1 MLIYFRAILVCY
13 KKKEQARIN
22 IAVNILHNRWFSLHK
37 PRLMKILPIICL
49 LLAMATGLLSR
60 PLFFSNISR
69 LMQGH
74 TGKLTQNLAHKTH
87 AAFPVPEA
95 YRKEMQNTAQDYMTA
110 LFKQRYMNM
119 WRLLHPR
126 VQALWPGE
134 TAFAS
139 YWQKRFQ
146 HYTLQRFSFGT
157 VHWLDHWVDPE
168 TMQGY
173 KQVLVLPISLELE
186 PDQGIQGQANVP
198 VEDLHPSA
206 LFANLPFI
214 VQRVSGPGHTIRWLV
229 LDGGPAD
236 LEAPILPPVRPGITT
251 LKVPIL
257 MYHHISDMVTFTPLG
272 KSLTVTPDDF
282 DQQLNYLQ
290 KRGYH
295 SITFNQFFDAL
306 YYGGPL
312 PGHPIILTFD
322 DGYDDA
328 YRFALPMLK
337 AHGFSGMFYII
348 TGRVGWNAY
357 LNWSQIRTMFEDG
370 MQIGSHTVHHVDMG
384 SLVLYSQNLAQIEL
398 QKSQA
403 ALQEHLGVPIQQF
416 CYPSGEPF
424 KHGSITARQQIV
436 ALLAVDGYVGATT
449 DPGMSGINQS
459 STTPFVLLR
468 IRVDGRSTLQF
479 FMYSLPW

>member
-1 MLIYFRAILVCY
+1 MTIL
-13 KKKEQARIN
+13 
-22 IAVNILHNRWFSLHK
+22 S
-37 PRLMKILPIICL
+37 IICL
-49 LLAMATGLLSR
+49 LLAIAAGLLSR
-60 PLFFSNISR
+60 PLFFSNISQ
-69 LMQGH
+69 LMHGY
-74 TGKLTQNLAHKTH
+74 TGKLTHNLAHKTH
-87 AAFPVPEA
+87 AASPVPEA
-95 YRKEMQNTAQDYMTA
+95 YQKEMQSTAQHYMSA
-110 LFKQRYMNM
+110 LFKQQYMDM
-119 WRLLHPR
+119 WKLLHPQ

-134 TAFAS
+134 TAFAD

-157 VHWLDHWVDPE
+157 VHWLDHWVNPE

-173 KQVLVLPISLELE
+173 KQVLALPVSLELA
-186 PDQGIQGQANVP
+186 PDRSIQGQAHIP

-214 VQRVSGPGHTIRWLV
+214 VQRVSGPEHVIRWLV

-236 LEAPILPPVRPGITT
+236 LEAPILPPVQPGITT

-257 MYHHISDMVTFTPLG
+257 MYHHISDMVTFTLLG
-272 KSLTVTPDDF
+272 KSLTVTPGNF
-282 DQQLNYLQ
+282 NQQLNYLQ

-348 TGRVGWNAY
+348 TGKVGWNAY
-357 LNWSQIRTMFEDG
+357 LNWSQIRTMFEEG

-384 SLVLYSQNLAQIEL
+384 SLVLYSQDLAQNEL

-403 ALQEHLGVPIQQF
+403 ALQQHLGVSIQQF

-424 KHGSITARQQIV
+424 KNGSITARQQIV
-436 ALLAVDGYVGATT
+436 ALLAADGYVGATT
-449 DPGMSGINQS
+449 DPGMSGVYQNS
-459 STTPFVLLR
+459 AAPFVLLR

-479 FMYSLPW
+479 FMNSLPW